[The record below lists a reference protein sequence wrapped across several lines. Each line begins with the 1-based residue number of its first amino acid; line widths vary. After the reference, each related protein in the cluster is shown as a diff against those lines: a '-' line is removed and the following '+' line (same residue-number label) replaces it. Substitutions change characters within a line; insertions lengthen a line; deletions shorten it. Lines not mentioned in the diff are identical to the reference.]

1 MTGHLTPQAAADRAG
16 VGRTT
21 IMRALEADEI
31 KAVRSNNG
39 RWRITP
45 EAVDDWMSMRPAR
58 TVVRESPSSST
69 DTDDSQKLVD
79 ARIEIAALT
88 AERSGLQ
95 DRLADAHAER
105 DRLAAAL
112 AQALRPHPTWI
123 DRIRGTLTQN
133 R

>member
-1 MTGHLTPQAAADRAG
+1 
-16 VGRTT
+16 
-21 IMRALEADEI
+21 MRALEADEI

-69 DTDDSQKLVD
+69 GTDDGQKLVD

-112 AQALRPHPTWI
+112 AQALQPRPTWI